1 MAANMTRARN
11 ASLRRVEIF
20 IGFARWR
27 AGRSEPNSTLHRHKR
42 RSRASRA
49 LPRSAGSVETGD
61 TLRAANQAPIAQ
73 ASTSENTRV
82 AKRFES
88 VPALITPTDFRS
100 SAYNAISFLNASP
113 MG

>member
-1 MAANMTRARN
+1 MPANMTRARS
-11 ASLRRVEIF
+11 ASFR
-20 IGFARWR
+20 R
-27 AGRSEPNSTLHRHKR
+27 AGFLSDLHGGVQAEVDRIR
-42 RSRASRA
+42 
-49 LPRSAGSVETGD
+49 PCTVMRSADSV
-61 TLRAANQAPIAQ
+61 RQAARCVPPTRPSIAQ